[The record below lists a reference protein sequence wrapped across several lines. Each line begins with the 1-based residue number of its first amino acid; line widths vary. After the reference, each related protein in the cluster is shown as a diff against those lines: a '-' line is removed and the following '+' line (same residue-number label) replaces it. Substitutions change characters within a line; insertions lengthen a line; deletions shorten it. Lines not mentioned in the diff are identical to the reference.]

1 MRAIFAPDVRSGFS
15 ALSEEVRSAV
25 DGKRRAWVLIPDQ
38 MALTTEREL
47 SLSLPPSFQL
57 YCDTVSFS
65 RLCNNIFRT
74 LGGLSYN
81 YADKG
86 AEMLT
91 LWRAMSSCR
100 DGMLVYGDSL
110 SDATSVP
117 VLMGAITELK
127 QSMISPERFMSA
139 AAALSLDP
147 DSSTLAKKYI
157 DVANVYAAYDELLSE
172 NYDDRIGDVTTASR
186 LLAEHDFF
194 EGGNLIVF
202 AFSSFTPQQYAILRE
217 AARQCAQVTFIFT
230 CPSEFGGE
238 RSCGIE
244 YDGIV
249 DTLRRLRAIAEKA
262 RVPFETVAIP
272 SERHDETAELADSLW
287 EGYAPVSEDA
297 PENVKVFECASVKD
311 EAELAA
317 IEISAAIRGGMRYR
331 DIAVVMGSPESY
343 EGVIDRIFDEY
354 SIPYH
359 MSRRVAIESVPAAA
373 AVLSALRVVT
383 GGWRRDDIITFARTG
398 FAHLGDPD
406 DADISRLD
414 DDAVDELELYLSTW
428 NISGKRFYDP
438 LGGGW
443 SMNPDGYVSEWTDEG
458 LRILDSVNA
467 SRRRLTSLLMPLSEA
482 FSDTTSA
489 EEKTAAVTSLAD
501 AFTRSGDS
509 DGTDEEAQVASILR
523 RALAAIAI
531 ASPEGKMKAADY
543 MCCLGLVLDTLTVA
557 TIPSLS
563 DEVDISDPLR
573 MRGAGYR
580 LVIMLGCND
589 GVLPADG
596 KDTGFFSDTDK
607 TLLEGAGVTVGA
619 SGSRTAMELYNFSRV
634 ISSTY
639 EKLTVSYI
647 TTKNGEAPFAVG
659 RILSLF
665 PSLSPVRYSGILT
678 ENEIYSRH
686 GIRTRFTKLA
696 SPALAAAAAELLR
709 EDEDG
714 RRILSGLTTPISQIH
729 ERISDGEALRLFGGD
744 IRLSQSR
751 LESFVLCKFG
761 FFCKYVLALAEKKR
775 AALTY
780 ADVGTFIHAV
790 LERVFREKVYKCEED
805 ELRRR
810 VDAIIADYV
819 RQVLPP
825 EEANNGRLH
834 GLFRR
839 LRRGVAEFMRS
850 FRAEFA
856 ESLFTPVLFEVPIG
870 LPPKEGD
877 VSLPSMRLPLGDGT
891 YAVMRGIADRIDTF
905 RDGEGTLYLRVI
917 DYKTGKKSF
926 RPEDIS
932 RGINLQLPLYMYTV
946 AASDDPALTERLGGE
961 PGDVLKPAGFL
972 YVGVRPSDGN
982 AVDGEDFA
990 SRDGD
995 EVRRLPKSGLLLRDE
1010 AVLRAMDPALAGE
1023 YIPVRMKKD
1032 GSLYA
1037 DSLKTAVTEED
1048 FDVLYRTMT
1057 DTVAK
1062 IGAEMRSGLADAVP
1076 MKDPKSSPCDY
1087 CAMKAVCRR

>member
-1 MRAIFAPDVRSGFS
+1 MRAVFSPDIRSGFS
-15 ALSEEVRSAV
+15 ALSSYVKSAV
-25 DGKRRAWVLIPDQ
+25 DGERRAWVLIPDQ

-47 SLSLPPSFQL
+47 SLALPPSFQL

-117 VLMGAITELK
+117 VLMSAITELK
-127 QSMISPERFMSA
+127 QSMISPERFMA
-139 AAALSLDP
+139 AAAQLSLDP
-147 DSSTLAKKYI
+147 ENSSLANKYI
-157 DVANVYAAYDELLSE
+157 DVANVYAAYNELLSE

-186 LLAEHDFF
+186 LLSEHDFF
-194 EGGNLIVF
+194 GGGELIVF
-202 AFSSFTPQQYAILRE
+202 SFSSFTPQQYAILRE
-217 AARQCAQVTFIFT
+217 AAKQCSQVTFIFT
-230 CPSEFGGE
+230 CPSEFAGE
-238 RSCGIE
+238 RSCGLE
-244 YDGIV
+244 YEGIV
-249 DTLRRLRAIAEKA
+249 DTLRRLRVIADKA
-262 RVPFETVAIP
+262 RVPFKTHAIP
-272 SERHDETAELADSLW
+272 SLRRDEAAELAASLW
-287 EGYAPVSEDA
+287 EGHAPIKDEIPDNISLY
-297 PENVKVFECASVKD
+297 ECAMAAD

-317 IEISAAIRGGMRYR
+317 IEISRAVRSGMRYR

-354 SIPYH
+354 RIPYH
-359 MSRRVAIESVPAAA
+359 MSRRVAVETVPVAA

-398 FAHLGDPD
+398 FAGIGNNAIGD
-406 DADISRLD
+406 DAI
-414 DDAVDELELYLSTW
+414 DELELYLSTW
-428 NISGKRFYDP
+428 NISGKRFRDP
-438 LGGGW
+438 VGGGW
-443 SMNPDGYVSEWTDEG
+443 SMNPDGYVSEWTEEG

-467 SRRRLTSLLMPLSEA
+467 SRRVLTSLLDPLAEA
-482 FSDTTSA
+482 FSDNTTA
-489 EEKTAAVTSLAD
+489 KEKTAAVTAIVD
-501 AFTRSGDS
+501 AFTDDEAS
-509 DGTDEEAQVASILR
+509 DGTTEEAQIAAILR
-523 RALAAIAI
+523 RALAAIEI

-543 MCCLGLVLDTLTVA
+543 MCCLSLVLNTLTVA
-557 TIPSLS
+557 TIPALS
-563 DEVDISDPLR
+563 DEVDVSDPLR

-589 GVLPADG
+589 GVLPADVS
-596 KDTGFFSDTDK
+596 DSGFFSDSDK
-607 TLLEGAGVTVGA
+607 IVLEGAGVTVGA

-639 EKLTVSYI
+639 EKLIISYK
-647 TTKNGEAPFAVG
+647 TTKNGELPFAVS
-659 RILSLF
+659 RVAALF
-665 PSLSPVRYSGILT
+665 PALNPIRYSGILT
-678 ENEIYSRH
+678 ADDVYSGH
-686 GIRTRFTKLA
+686 GIRTCFTKFED
-696 SPALAAAAAELLR
+696 PALAAAARELLS
-709 EDEDG
+709 ENEDG
-714 RRILSGLTTPISQIH
+714 RRILSGLTTPISDVY
-729 ERISDGEALRLFGGD
+729 ERISDEEALRLFGGD

-761 FFCKYVLALAEKKR
+761 FFCKYVLSLAEKKR
-775 AALTY
+775 ASLTY
-780 ADVGTFIHAV
+780 ADIGTFIHAV
-790 LERVFREKVYKCEED
+790 LERVFREKVYKCDEN

-819 RQVLPP
+819 REVLPS

-839 LRRGVAEFMRS
+839 LRRGVNEFMRS

-870 LPPKEGD
+870 LPAREGEL
-877 VSLPSMRLPLGDGT
+877 SLPSMKIPLGDGT
-891 YAVMRGIADRIDTF
+891 FAVMRGIADRIDTY

-926 RPEDIS
+926 DPRDVT

-946 AASDDPALTERLGGE
+946 AATDDHLLTEKLGGE
-961 PGDVLKPAGFL
+961 PGDLLKPAGFL
-972 YVGVRPSDGN
+972 YVGVRPSDGK
-982 AVDGEDFA
+982 AVDGDDFA
-990 SRDGD
+990 ARNDD
-995 EVRRLPKSGLLLRDE
+995 DVRRLPKSGLLLRDE

-1023 YIPVRMKKD
+1023 YIPVKMKKD
-1032 GSLYA
+1032 GSFYA
-1037 DSLKTAVTEED
+1037 DSLKTAVSEEELD
-1048 FDVLYRTMT
+1048 TLYRTMT
-1057 DTVAK
+1057 DTVAR
-1062 IGAEMRSGLADAVP
+1062 IGAEMRSGCADAVP
-1076 MKDPKSSPCDY
+1076 MRDPSSSPCDY
-1087 CAMKAVCRR
+1087 CAMKAVCRSNGT